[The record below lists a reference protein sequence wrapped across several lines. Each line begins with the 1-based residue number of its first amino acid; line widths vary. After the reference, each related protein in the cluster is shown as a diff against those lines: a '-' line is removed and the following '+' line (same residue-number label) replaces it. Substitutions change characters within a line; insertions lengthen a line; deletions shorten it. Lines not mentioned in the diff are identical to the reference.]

1 MSDSP
6 ENPMELH
13 LVRESVGKEE
23 EEVKKTITSCEKRH
37 SKEMQGSF
45 AFIRVQSYKIRQSI
59 WFQLF
64 IRIFGSYTHSF
75 NRKQDVG

>member
-6 ENPMELH
+6 KKPMELH

-37 SKEMQGSF
+37 SKEMQGLD
-45 AFIRVQSYKIRQSI
+45 AF
-59 WFQLF
+59 
-64 IRIFGSYTHSF
+64 T
-75 NRKQDVG
+75 

>member
-6 ENPMELH
+6 KKPMELH

-59 WFQLF
+59 CCLF
-64 IRIFGSYTHSF
+64 AVSALYTHFWVLHS
-75 NRKQDVG
+75 